1 MKKTI
6 LSLSA
11 VAALATTSFA
21 GGDSDIASQLAKME
35 KMMAAQ
41 AAQIKDLQAQLKDN
55 SKLDAKIDKL
65 AKKVK
70 KNKKTITAVKVH
82 DAYDN
87 IKFGID
93 FRSGVDFISAKD
105 QLGNYFYTIPDTASG
120 TKVYEPAGTKR
131 SNDILSSKLDI
142 TMMSSPT
149 DKITFRGKFGV
160 NSVWGGHPGDEDASF
175 KGWQSSS
182 RANNHEFKLKEA
194 YVLYSADNDIS
205 YSIGRRP
212 STEGFL
218 ANHRNNTSKPNSPLA
233 HVTNMEVD
241 AAMIRLGESYTKLA
255 GSYMKIVYGRAHDPV
270 DSVANMYL
278 TDATYTPSTTTTDTT
293 DDTVDQEVDFFGVL
307 GNIYN
312 DGTYKLMGQHMVILN
327 TKGKKDVGSVI
338 KVGAGK
344 AWVSALSLEVSG
356 LDMIDEDS
364 DILADTT
371 VFASI
376 AETNYQPNEGYT
388 LLGTSEDT
396 KGHSIWIGATF
407 PDQITEDGRFG
418 IEYNQG
424 SKNWTPFTWAEDTM
438 IGSKIAVR
446 GHASEVYWNTKIGGF
461 DNLTAQVRYTLV
473 QHDYTPNQK
482 CQGWIKP
489 VETDI
494 EAENMHFSV
503 RYRY

>member
-65 AKKVK
+65 AKKVN
-70 KNKKTITAVKVH
+70 KNKKTITDVKVH

-87 IKFGID
+87 IKFGLD
-93 FRSGVDFISAKD
+93 FRNSVDFISAKD
-105 QLGNYFYTIPDTASG
+105 KLGNYFNEG
-120 TKVYEPAGTKR
+120 AGATR

-160 NSVWGGHPGDEDASF
+160 NSVWGGHPGDEDTSF

-218 ANHRNNTSKPNSPLA
+218 ANHRNNTSKANSPLA

-241 AAMIRLGESYTKLA
+241 AAMMRLGESYTKLA
-255 GSYMKIVYGRAHDPV
+255 GSYMKIVYGRAHDAV

-278 TDATYTPSTTTTDTT
+278 TDSTLTE
-293 DDTVDQEVDFFGVL
+293 DDISVIDQEVDFFGVL

-327 TKGKKDVGSVI
+327 TKGAQDLNNNGTFEPASDIEKAA
-338 KVGAGK
+338 AGK

-396 KGHSIWIGATF
+396 KGHSIWLGATF

-446 GHASEVYWNTKIGGF
+446 GHASEVYWNTKVGGF

-482 CQGWIKP
+482 CQGWVKP
-489 VETDI
+489 VAVDI
-494 EAENMHFSV
+494 EAENMSFSV

>member
-11 VAALATTSFA
+11 VAALASTSFA

-41 AAQIKDLQAQLKDN
+41 ATQIKDLQAQLKDN

-93 FRSGVDFISAKD
+93 FRSGIDLISVTNNHSTTESKVT
-105 QLGNYFYTIPDTASG
+105 GMTSG
-120 TKVYEPAGTKR
+120 EKR

-218 ANHRNNTSKPNSPLA
+218 ANHRNNTSKPNSPL
-233 HVTNMEVD
+233 
-241 AAMIRLGESYTKLA
+241 
-255 GSYMKIVYGRAHDPV
+255 
-270 DSVANMYL
+270 
-278 TDATYTPSTTTTDTT
+278 
-293 DDTVDQEVDFFGVL
+293 
-307 GNIYN
+307 
-312 DGTYKLMGQHMVILN
+312 
-327 TKGKKDVGSVI
+327 
-338 KVGAGK
+338 
-344 AWVSALSLEVSG
+344 
-356 LDMIDEDS
+356 
-364 DILADTT
+364 
-371 VFASI
+371 
-376 AETNYQPNEGYT
+376 
-388 LLGTSEDT
+388 
-396 KGHSIWIGATF
+396 
-407 PDQITEDGRFG
+407 
-418 IEYNQG
+418 
-424 SKNWTPFTWAEDTM
+424 
-438 IGSKIAVR
+438 
-446 GHASEVYWNTKIGGF
+446 
-461 DNLTAQVRYTLV
+461 
-473 QHDYTPNQK
+473 
-482 CQGWIKP
+482 
-489 VETDI
+489 
-494 EAENMHFSV
+494 
-503 RYRY
+503 